1 MEISMSAFS
10 LFQNQI
16 IDYVLSGHAVLNV
29 DTTEKQRAIDE
40 IQGAVGADDSP
51 LKEYS
56 VVSWSI
62 VEGLVGKDHDA
73 TDPIMA
79 MRTILAA
86 DLPTIFVLKDFAP
99 YVESATFNQFD
110 VVISLLDLA
119 CRTLPNQRSVVIM
132 VGTGFRAPPPLQTS
146 VTNLEFSLP
155 DIASIE
161 RAIRYVCAGVVG
173 SMSVTDDDISRAAAA
188 CRGMSQQQVI
198 DRCALVVRKTK
209 GLGEDA
215 VKLLLHE
222 KGAIV
227 RDSGILT
234 YEDPSTGLLDQIG
247 GYEPLKQYLV
257 TDRACFGEEARAHHI
272 DQPKGILL
280 AGVPGTGKTLF
291 ARGVASFFGLP
302 MVTMDVANLMDM
314 YVGNSERNMASAIR
328 LLEAVSP
335 CVLMID
341 EIEKSFAGT
350 SGDHDGGSTRRVF
363 GQFLRWLND
372 RTSQVYV
379 VATANNIATLP
390 PEFTRKGRF
399 DEIFGLDLPSVEER
413 ANILRVHLARREQ
426 TLDDG
431 EVQELVGMTK
441 DYTGADLEQI
451 VKCATKT
458 AFVEHRKTTV
468 SDYLAAAI
476 AVIPLVRTDA
486 SRVNVIRE
494 FVNTRT
500 RLANTVA
507 PSGRR
512 SVTL

>member
-1 MEISMSAFS
+1 MIAFS

-29 DTTEKQRAIDE
+29 ETTEKQRAIDE
-40 IQGAVGADDSP
+40 IQGGVGADDSP
-51 LKEYS
+51 LKEYA
-56 VVSWSI
+56 VVTWSI
-62 VEGLVGKDHDA
+62 VEGLVGKDRDA

-79 MRTILAA
+79 LRAILAT
-86 DLPTIFVLKDFAP
+86 DMPTIFVLKDFAP
-99 YVESATFNQFD
+99 YIESATFSQAD

-119 CRTLPNQRSVVIM
+119 CRILPNQRSVVIM

-222 KGAIV
+222 KGNIIRAS
-227 RDSGILT
+227 DLLA
-234 YEDPSTGLLDQIG
+234 YNDPVPGLLDSIG
-247 GYEPLKQYLV
+247 GYEPLKQYL
-257 TDRACFGEEARAHHI
+257 TIDRACFSEEARSHHV
-272 DQPKGILL
+272 DPPKGILL
-280 AGVPGTGKTLF
+280 VGVSGTGKTLF
-291 ARGVASFFGLP
+291 AQGVASYFGVPLI
-302 MVTMDVANLMDM
+302 TMDVANLMDM

-341 EIEKSFAGT
+341 EIEKSFAGS
-350 SGDHDGGSTRRVF
+350 SGDNDSGATRRVF

-399 DEIFGLDLPSVEER
+399 DEIFGLDLPSAEER
-413 ANILRVHLARREQ
+413 TSILRVHLTRRELS
-426 TLDDG
+426 LDDN
-431 EVQELVGMTK
+431 EVQEVVGLMK
-441 DYTGADLEQI
+441 DYTGADIEQV
-451 VKCATKT
+451 VKCATKA
-458 AFVEHRKTTV
+458 AFTERRTPAV
-468 SDYLAAAI
+468 SDYLAAAMS
-476 AVIPLVRTDA
+476 VIPLVRTDA
-486 SRVNVIRE
+486 NRVNSIRE

-500 RLANTVA
+500 RVANAVTV
-507 PSGRR
+507 SGRR

>member
-1 MEISMSAFS
+1 MLS
-10 LFQNQI
+10 LFQNQLV
-16 IDYVLSGHAVLNV
+16 DYVLSGHAVLNV
-29 DTTEKQRAIDE
+29 ETTEKQRAIDE

-51 LKEYS
+51 LKEYVVVTWS
-56 VVSWSI
+56 V
-62 VEGLVGKDHDA
+62 VEGLVGKDRDA

-79 MRTILAA
+79 LRTILAT

-99 YVESATFNQFD
+99 YVEPVAFSQAD

-119 CRTLPNQRSVVIM
+119 CRTLPSQRSVVVM
-132 VGTGFRAPPPLQTS
+132 VGTGFRSPPPLQTS

-155 DIASIE
+155 DIASID

-173 SMSVTDDDISRAAAA
+173 SMSVTDDDISQAASA

-209 GLGEDA
+209 GLGEAA

-222 KGAIV
+222 KGNIIRAS
-227 RDSGILT
+227 DLLS
-234 YEDPSTGLLDQIG
+234 YNDPVPGLLDSIG
-247 GYEPLKQYLV
+247 GYEPLKQYL
-257 TDRACFGEEARAHHI
+257 TIDRACFSDEARSHHV
-272 DQPKGILL
+272 DPPKGILL
-280 AGVPGTGKTLF
+280 VGVSGTGKTLF
-291 ARGVASFFGLP
+291 AQGVASYFGVPLI
-302 MVTMDVANLMDM
+302 TMDVANLMNQ

-341 EIEKSFAGT
+341 EIEKSFAGS
-350 SGDHDGGSTRRVF
+350 SGDNDSGATRRVF

-399 DEIFGLDLPSVEER
+399 DEIFGLDLPSAEER
-413 ANILRVHLARREQ
+413 ASILRVHLSRREQ
-426 TLDDG
+426 SLADSELQ
-431 EVQELVGMTK
+431 EVVGMTK
-441 DYTGADLEQI
+441 DYTGADIEQV
-451 VKCATKT
+451 VKCATKA
-458 AFVEHRKTTV
+458 AFTERRTPAV
-468 SDYLAAAI
+468 SDYLAAAMS
-476 AVIPLVRTDA
+476 VIPLIRTDA
-486 SRVNVIRE
+486 IRVNAIRE

-500 RLANTVA
+500 RVANAVT